1 MKYLLFILGVWS
13 ASLAFLMG
21 QPSVD
26 KEFNPATF
34 FIGSGLGVLLI
45 FVAVILAIR
54 DLGDK

>member
-26 KEFNPATF
+26 EEFSPATF

-45 FVAVILAIR
+45 FVAVIRLS
-54 DLGDK
+54 